1 MLSYLHAFHAG
12 NHADILKHA
21 ALIQLLKKLNQKSV
35 PYSFFDT
42 HAGSGLY
49 STQGEK
55 ARKTGEAARGV
66 LALAEYAEKEA
77 AQDREV
83 SQDLNGGGPNSG
95 LATDTDS
102 RPKSGADQE
111 ALQDLNGSV
120 QQKTDAS
127 LKSGGA
133 LPAALLDYLNFVR
146 PYLVRDL
153 YPGSPLIER
162 AFLRPGDAHTI
173 CELHPTEFE
182 ALKENC
188 ARDFGL
194 RSAFGPDQE
203 GAAANFG
210 LSTDTASRPRS
221 AAPSSGLAANT
232 DSRPK
237 NAAAS
242 SGLANLPHTQILK
255 ADGFKTLLAQT
266 PPKIKRGAVLIDPSY
281 EETADYD
288 TVAKTVIAVHKK
300 WSAGIIMIWYP
311 LLAHRAAEI
320 EKMIESICAAA
331 KIQNA
336 NTNILRADFCV
347 DTAQS
352 HREMPLKENAAA
364 KAAAL
369 SSKTGLSNTA
379 PRLYGSGILVIN
391 APWKLDQELNEALK
405 YLSRVSGLASA
416 PSYSVT
422 LG

>member
-21 ALIQLLKKLNQKSV
+21 ALIQLLKKLNQKSA

-66 LALAEYAEKEA
+66 LALAEYAGKEA
-77 AQDREV
+77 AQGVD
-83 SQDLNGGGPNSG
+83 GGAPNLG
-95 LATDTDS
+95 LATDTGS
-102 RPKSGADQE
+102 SPKSGADQE
-111 ALQDLNGSV
+111 ALQDLNGGG
-120 QQKTDAS
+120 QQETDAS
-127 LKSGGA
+127 LRSGGA
-133 LPAALLDYLNFVR
+133 LPAAISDYLNFVR
-146 PYLVRDL
+146 PYLARDL

-162 AFLRPGDAHTI
+162 AFLRPGDAHAI
-173 CELHPTEFE
+173 CELHPAEFE

-203 GAAANFG
+203 GAA
-210 LSTDTASRPRS
+210 
-221 AAPSSGLAANT
+221 PSSGLAANT
-232 DSRPK
+232 ASRPK
-237 NAAAS
+237 SAAAS

-281 EETADYD
+281 EEATDYD
-288 TVAKTVIAVHKK
+288 AVAKTVIAVHKK
-300 WSAGIIMIWYP
+300 WSAGIIMVWYP

-352 HREMPLKENAAA
+352 HTEMPLKENAAA

-369 SSKTGLSNTA
+369 SSKTGLSSAA

-391 APWKLDQELNEALK
+391 APWKLDQELDEALK
-405 YLSRVSGLASA
+405 HLSRVSGIATK
-416 PSYSVT
+416 PSYTVE
-422 LG
+422 LL

>member
-21 ALIQLLKKLNQKSV
+21 ALIQLLKKLNQKSA

-83 SQDLNGGGPNSG
+83 SQDLDGGGPNLGLATDTGSSLKSGADQEALQVQNGGGPNSG
-95 LATDTDS
+95 LATDT
-102 RPKSGADQE
+102 
-111 ALQDLNGSV
+111 GS
-120 QQKTDAS
+120 S
-127 LKSGGA
+127 LKSGGE
-133 LPAALLDYLNFVR
+133 LPAALLDYLAFVR
-146 PYLVRDL
+146 PYLARDL

-173 CELHPTEFE
+173 CELHPAEFE

-194 RSAFGPDQE
+194 SSAFGPDQE
-203 GAAANFG
+203 GAAPNFG
-210 LSTDTASRPRS
+210 LST
-221 AAPSSGLAANT
+221 ANG
-232 DSRPK
+232 SRPK
-237 NAAAS
+237 SAAAS
-242 SGLANLPHTQILK
+242 SGPSAVPHTQTLK

-266 PPKIKRGAVLIDPSY
+266 PPKIKRGAALIDPSY
-281 EETADYD
+281 EEAADYEA
-288 TVAKTVIAVHKK
+288 VKKTVIAVHKK

-352 HREMPLKENAAA
+352 HTEMSLKENAAA
-364 KAAAL
+364 KAAAAG
-369 SSKTGLSNTA
+369 TSNALGSTNARGTANA

-391 APWKLDQELNEALK
+391 APWKLDQELDAALK
-405 YLSRVSGLASA
+405 YLSRVPGLAA
-416 PSYSVT
+416 EASYTVE
-422 LG
+422 LL

>member
-21 ALIQLLKKLNQKSV
+21 ALIQLLKKLNQKSA

-66 LALAEYAEKEA
+66 LALAEYADKNRSQGVDGGGPNLDLATDTGSSLKSGADQETL
-77 AQDREV
+77 
-83 SQDLNGGGPNSG
+83 QDLNGGG
-95 LATDTDS
+95 
-102 RPKSGADQE
+102 
-111 ALQDLNGSV
+111 

-127 LKSGGA
+127 LRSGGA

-146 PYLVRDL
+146 PYLARDL

-194 RSAFGPDQE
+194 NSAYGPAQE

-210 LSTDTASRPRS
+210 LPTDTASRPKS
-221 AAPSSGLAANT
+221 
-232 DSRPK
+232 
-237 NAAAS
+237 AAAS

-266 PPKIKRGAVLIDPSY
+266 PPKIKRGAALIDPSY
-281 EETADYD
+281 EEAADYD
-288 TVAKTVIAVHKK
+288 AVAKTVIAVHKK
-300 WSAGIIMIWYP
+300 WSAGIIMVWYP

-320 EKMIESICAAA
+320 EKMIESISAAA

-352 HREMPLKENAAA
+352 HTEMPLKENTAA

-369 SSKTGLSNTA
+369 SSKTGLSSAA

-391 APWKLDQELNEALK
+391 APWKLDQELDEALK
-405 YLSRVSGLASA
+405 HLSRVPGLATK
-416 PSYSVT
+416 PSYTVE
-422 LG
+422 LL

>member
-21 ALIQLLKKLNQKSV
+21 ALIQLLKKLNQKSA

-66 LALAEYAEKEA
+66 LALAERAAKEA
-77 AQDREV
+77 AQDL
-83 SQDLNGGGPNSG
+83 DGGGPNLG

-111 ALQDLNGSV
+111 ALQDLDGGG
-120 QQKTDAS
+120 QQETDAS

-133 LPAALLDYLNFVR
+133 LPAALLDYLSFVR
-146 PYLVRDL
+146 PYLARDL

-173 CELHPTEFE
+173 CELHPAEFE
-182 ALKENC
+182 SLKENC

-194 RSAFGPDQE
+194 
-203 GAAANFG
+203 
-210 LSTDTASRPRS
+210 STDTASRPKS
-221 AAPSSGLAANT
+221 
-232 DSRPK
+232 
-237 NAAAS
+237 AAAS

-281 EETADYD
+281 EEAADYD
-288 TVAKTVIAVHKK
+288 AVAKTVIAVHKK
-300 WSAGIIMIWYP
+300 WSAGIIMVWYP

-320 EKMIESICAAA
+320 EKMIESISAAA

-352 HREMPLKENAAA
+352 HTEMPLKENAAA

-391 APWKLDQELNEALK
+391 APWKLDQELDEALK
-405 YLSRVSGLASA
+405 HLSRVPGLASV